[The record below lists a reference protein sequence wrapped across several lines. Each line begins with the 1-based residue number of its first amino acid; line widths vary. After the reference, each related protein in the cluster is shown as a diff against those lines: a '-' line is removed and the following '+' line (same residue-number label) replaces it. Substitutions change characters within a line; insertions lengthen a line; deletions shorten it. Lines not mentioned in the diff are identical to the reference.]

1 MRLSNSASP
10 TDGAKGALSD
20 IGTLLVRNIRI
31 KSDTPTYKT
40 SLGGAKH
47 SEWTIFVIISMTS
60 ASSWQIGRHV
70 EVGSNISAYTSTN
83 ETLLLFLILEN
94 CLGTTKKITDI
105 FNYLN
110 K

>member
-10 TDGAKGALSD
+10 TDGAKCALSD

-31 KSDTPTYKT
+31 KSDAPTYKT

-47 SEWTIFVIISMTS
+47 SEWTIFVIIPVTS

-70 EVGSNISAYTSTN
+70 EVGANVSAYTSTN
-83 ETLLLFLILEN
+83 ETLLLLFLILKN
-94 CLGTTKKITDI
+94 CLDNEKTL
-105 FNYLN
+105 F
-110 K
+110 